1 MGVSV
6 PFLWIHDRVKFAP
19 LAGFFWDDVADGKFR
34 SSEFAHGA
42 KILYYFPSKSEFIR
56 ESNHFYVGAVGMGT
70 DYLYGDGREER
81 SRSGLIAGFE
91 HFLNSNI
98 KIGTEVQ
105 AGFNGIGDVYGAL
118 GVVIGVEWGYR

>member
-56 ESNHFYVGAVGMGT
+56 ESNHFYVGAVGMGRIT
-70 DYLYGDGREER
+70 CMVTAAK
-81 SRSGLIAGFE
+81 SGPGVDWLQV
-91 HFLNSNI
+91 SNI
-98 KIGTEVQ
+98 
-105 AGFNGIGDVYGAL
+105 F
-118 GVVIGVEWGYR
+118 